1 MSETST
7 SDDSASSDSAPEGVP
22 DQQRRGPMVFGAL
35 LVAIGIALLA
45 AQAGALPA
53 GWRTSL
59 WPILMMLYGAVRMLQ
74 VTRRG
79 REGFFFVV
87 AGAWWLAGLQGWLSL
102 PRTWPVLIVGLG
114 ASVVVQAFTAP
125 PRIAGV
131 PHQFGRRRSGAHSW
145 VLLAILAGAVI
156 SADRHDAMAWLTS
169 TDGKGVITVGG
180 HSTREVEGTGWTEGD
195 IVTVMGRSD
204 LDLTRATVGQDETIT
219 VNVMTLMGNSTIRVP
234 DSWTVEIKA
243 AAAFGRV
250 RDNREY
256 LRDPEPDDWSA
267 ARSTSNGGPRLVV
280 DGLVM
285 MGSLLITS

>member
-7 SDDSASSDSAPEGVP
+7 SADGAPEATP

-35 LVAIGIALLA
+35 LVAIGVALLA

-53 GWRTSL
+53 GWRTSI
-59 WPILMMLYGAVRMLQ
+59 WPILLMLFGGVRLLN

-102 PRTWPVLIVGLG
+102 PRTWPVLIVAMG
-114 ASVVVQAFTAP
+114 ASVIVQALTAP
-125 PRIAGV
+125 PRVAGV
-131 PHQFGRRRSGAHSW
+131 PHQFGRRHSGAYSW

-180 HSTREVEGTGWTEGD
+180 NASREVEGNEWKNGD
-195 IVTVMGRSD
+195 VVTVMGRSY
-204 LDLTRATVGQDETIT
+204 LDLTGATIDQGETIT

-234 DSWTVEIKA
+234 DTWTVEVKA

-256 LRDPEPDDWSA
+256 LRDPEPGDWSA
-267 ARSTSNGGPRLVV
+267 TGGAPNAGPRLVV